1 MFIRL
6 SQTMFRLT
14 SKLLLIVSML
24 TLMACQ
30 PMQPLLTQPAAPVET
45 EISDYERQ
53 GLHAE
58 AAAEYLSMAE
68 DASGALQSQYYLRA
82 AVNLQRIGE
91 SDSSQQ
97 ALDEVK
103 LNQLSNAQQREAQI
117 LRAQL
122 ALDTDTPS
130 DAIAFLSDFDLR
142 AASVTQQRQVLK
154 IRAQAYGT
162 TENWLEQALSYIRL
176 DEVLPQEQRP
186 ENHQNIWKALME
198 LSPQALDL
206 FNPGVP
212 PAVDSGWFA
221 LAFAIRAYQANPEA
235 MEVAIED
242 WKRAYPNHPATPELY
257 EQAIAA
263 GTYLPD
269 QIMDIAVLLP
279 QSGPVA
285 AAAEAVK
292 QGIIAAHFAA
302 GGRGQLHF
310 LDVHTDNRTGQSNVI
325 QRYRE
330 AVGRNA
336 SVVIGP
342 LDRQSVEILAESGD
356 LPVPVIALNRLGH
369 NQRVENLFQ
378 FGLAP
383 EDEAVAVAQRARAQ
397 NYQRAMILSPDS
409 EWGQRV
415 AQAFTQAWQQ
425 QGGVVITNTRYLE
438 SEHDFAD
445 TIVPMFGLN
454 ASRQRAQDLRRTL
467 GVSVEFEPRRRQDVD
482 FLFMVARANKAGQLL
497 PQLQFHRSGTLPVYS
512 TSHAYTG
519 DNRPQR
525 DIDLNGLQIPD
536 VRWAI
541 PQLAESDPA
550 YQAVKQQ
557 AGSNFGDVVRLAA
570 MGADAYRLIPEL
582 NSMSRSPDLTF
593 SGASGDLTINSSGQ
607 IIRKSPWATFRD
619 GTIEAISSE

>member
-1 MFIRL
+1 
-6 SQTMFRLT
+6 MFRHM
-14 SKLLLIVSML
+14 SKLLLLVFMM

-45 EISDYERQ
+45 EISAYERQ

-58 AAAEYLSMAE
+58 AAADYLSMAE
-68 DASGALQSQYYLRA
+68 ASSDALQSQYYLRA
-82 AVNLQRIGE
+82 AISLQRIGE
-91 SDSSQQ
+91 SANSQQ
-97 ALDEVK
+97 ALDQVTWD
-103 LNQLSNAQQREAQI
+103 QLTSTQQREAQI

-130 DAIAFLSDFDLR
+130 DAIAFLSDFDLKT
-142 AASVTQQRQVLK
+142 ASVTEQRQVLN
-154 IRAQAYGT
+154 IRARAYGK

-176 DEVLPQEQRP
+176 DQVLPLELRP
-186 ENHQNIWKALME
+186 DNHQNIWNALMA
-198 LSPQALDL
+198 LSPQHLDL

-212 PAVDSGWFA
+212 PAIDSGWFA
-221 LAFAIRAYQANPEA
+221 LAFAVSAYRTNPEA
-235 MEVAIED
+235 MQVAIED
-242 WKRAYPNHPATPELY
+242 WKRAYPNHPAPAEFF

-263 GTYLPD
+263 GTDLPE

-285 AAAEAVK
+285 VAADAVK
-292 QGIIAAHFAA
+292 QGIIAAHFAE
-302 GGRGQLHF
+302 GGRAQLHF
-310 LDVHTDNRTGQSNVI
+310 FDVQTDQRTGQSNVV
-325 QRYRE
+325 QRYQE
-330 AVGRNA
+330 AVSKNV

-342 LDRQSVEILAESGD
+342 LDRLSVEILAESGD
-356 LPVPVIALNRLGH
+356 LPVPVIALNRLAH
-369 NQRVENLFQ
+369 SQTIDNLFQ

-397 NYQRAMILSPDS
+397 NYQRAVILSPDS

-415 AQAFTQAWQQ
+415 ALAFTQAWQQ
-425 QGGVVITNTRYLE
+425 QGGEVIANTRYLE
-438 SEHDFAD
+438 SERDFAD
-445 TIVPMFGLN
+445 IIVPLFGLD

-497 PQLQFHRSGTLPVYS
+497 PQLQFHRSGLLPVYA

-519 DNRPQR
+519 DNLPQR
-525 DIDLNGLQIPD
+525 DMDLNGLLIPD

-541 PQLAESDPA
+541 PQMAYTDAA

-557 AGSNFGDVVRLAA
+557 SGSQFGEIVRLAA

-582 NSMSRSPDLTF
+582 NRMSRSADLTF
-593 SGASGDLTINSSGQ
+593 TGATGDLTINNTGQ
-607 IIRKSPWATFRD
+607 IIRQSPWATFRD